1 MLSCRDL
8 NSAFVLG
15 LKICHFPQS
24 PFLFISYFPTL
35 LLLVSCMPQVIWGKV
50 HLIWAL
56 STLALS
62 VLTSDH
68 HSWGGKT
75 QEEHLQLLRGRGRRG
90 RGTAYPTAPQCTPGK
105 HAHRTGGYSTPRTE
119 HWTSGPCRIFLAPG
133 LSETARWGSR
143 GTEPNH
149 SQHCLSTSEM
159 FQQPSSSPSWELTRP

>member
-50 HLIWAL
+50 HLIWVL

-105 HAHRTGGYSTPRTE
+105 HAHRTAGPT
-119 HWTSGPCRIFLAPG
+119 TSSQGTRLSMETG
-133 LSETARWGSR
+133 LQHIRAWNELEDSLQEISISR
-143 GTEPNH
+143 
-149 SQHCLSTSEM
+149 
-159 FQQPSSSPSWELTRP
+159 